1 MIAPKIIAGTVAAG
15 ITGAA
20 MAGTVTLGANLGA
33 PLGLVLGGTSLP
45 ILEGGI
51 LTVAVVGLVA
61 GIRIVQRKK
70 NRKG

>member
-1 MIAPKIIAGTVAAG
+1 MIAPKLIAGTVAAG
-15 ITGAA
+15 ITGGAFA
-20 MAGTVTLGANLGA
+20 SITLGTTLGA
-33 PLGLVLGGTSLP
+33 PLGQILGGTNLP

-70 NRKG
+70 DRKN